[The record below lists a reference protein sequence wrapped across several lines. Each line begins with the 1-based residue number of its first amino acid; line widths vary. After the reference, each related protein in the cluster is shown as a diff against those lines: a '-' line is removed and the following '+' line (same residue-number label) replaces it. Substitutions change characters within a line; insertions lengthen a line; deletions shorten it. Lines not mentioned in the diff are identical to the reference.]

1 MSSQAR
7 PTATS
12 SFTDSPRSAVA
23 SFIIAAVALF
33 LVLKLHCLS
42 ALLAGFLVHELVRLL
57 APIVEKRLTGKW
69 ARLIALA
76 VLATL
81 TIALLVLLIFAI
93 LAFFRSDAGNIHRV
107 LDKADRILL
116 DARKDLPPWAVG
128 NLPGDVDALK
138 SVAGQWIDDHSKQI
152 QHFGKEIAHFF
163 VHSLVGMVIG
173 ALSSLHENSPGPAES
188 RPFAAALTCRVSR
201 FARAFRQVIFA
212 QIKISAV
219 NTFFTAIFILGILPL
234 FGIHLPLAKSLVAV
248 TFVSGLLPVIGNLIS
263 NTLIVVAGLSIS
275 AGVAIAALIFLVV
288 IHKLEYF
295 LNARIVGTRIR
306 SHAWELLIAM
316 LVMEV
321 AFGIA
326 GLIAAPIYYAY
337 IKQELSDAGLV

>member
-1 MSSQAR
+1 MSSQAS
-7 PTATS
+7 PTATY
-12 SFTDSPRSAVA
+12 SFTDSPRSEVA
-23 SFIIAAVALF
+23 SFIIAAIALF
-33 LVLKLHCLS
+33 LVLKLHCIS

-57 APIVEKRLTGKW
+57 APLVEKRLAGKW

-76 VLATL
+76 ALATL
-81 TIALLVLLIFAI
+81 TIAVLVILIFAT

-107 LDKADRILL
+107 LNKADRILL
-116 DARKDLPPWAVG
+116 DARKDLPPWIVG

-138 SVAGQWIDDHSKQI
+138 SVAGQWVDDHSKQI
-152 QHFGKEIAHFF
+152 QQFGEEIAHFF
-163 VHSLVGMVIG
+163 VRSLVGMVIG
-173 ALSSLHENSPGPAES
+173 ALTSLHEYSPEPGKS
-188 RPFAAALTCRVSR
+188 RPFAAALTCRISR

-212 QIKISAV
+212 QIKISAI
-219 NTFFTAIFILGILPL
+219 NTLFTAIFILGILPL
-234 FGIHLPLAKSLVAV
+234 FGIHLPLAKALVAV

-263 NTLIVVAGLSIS
+263 NTLIFVAGLSIS
-275 AGVAIAALIFLVV
+275 GVVAIAALIFLVI

-321 AFGIA
+321 AFGVA